1 MGLDAVHAEQICIS
15 GGFKVKGVAI
25 KQKNVFGLT
34 QGIESGTLI
43 CTGDT
48 DPRAIFHAWWISRN
62 GVDFILIMGTA
73 DAENI
78 LTGLAP
84 GRVWIQHQWR
94 GRGNNKGAVKTLFLD
109 LI

>member
-1 MGLDAVHAEQICIS
+1 
-15 GGFKVKGVAI
+15 
-25 KQKNVFGLT
+25 
-34 QGIESGTLI
+34 
-43 CTGDT
+43 
-48 DPRAIFHAWWISRN
+48 
-62 GVDFILIMGTA
+62 MGTA